1 MDAREFIIIA
11 LGLLENSWWLAWI
24 VAIVYGIT
32 TLVNFLKG
40 IDWLN
45 TKISSLWDKGSD
57 APRVQIRTR
66 GDVQIQIGRPDEKFK
81 ERPEVDIY
89 IMGDEK

>member
-1 MDAREFIIIA
+1 MSAQDLLIYA
-11 LGLLENSWWLAWI
+11 LGILENSWWFAWI
-24 VAIVYGIT
+24 VAIAYGIT

-45 TKISSLWDKGSD
+45 TKISSLWDKGSG
-57 APRVQIRTR
+57 APRVIIRTR
-66 GDVQIQIGRPDEKFK
+66 GDVQIQIGRSDEKFK

-89 IMGDEK
+89 IRGDEK